1 VLDAAAILER
11 LNRCIRELEAI
22 RDAVA
27 VINGTFPQPAAA
39 ANGAGEATLVR
50 LRAAAVELGVRI
62 SGLWWS

>member
-1 VLDAAAILER
+1 MLDAAAILER

-39 ANGAGEATLVR
+39 NGAGEATLVR